1 MESADDKVRRA
12 ARKLFAAAK
21 DVYYSAVRTAGDE
34 DKSALFFY
42 HQALLVAE
50 VVPAQAVRAEQYG
63 VGLRDQ
69 LPARPRPEKTQA
81 REELEVPV
89 QPDEPAARQKLL

>member
-1 MESADDKVRRA
+1 MESADDKIRRA

-69 LPARPRPEKTQA
+69 LPARPGKSSKSPSSQASLPLKSRSERPM
-81 REELEVPV
+81 
-89 QPDEPAARQKLL
+89 